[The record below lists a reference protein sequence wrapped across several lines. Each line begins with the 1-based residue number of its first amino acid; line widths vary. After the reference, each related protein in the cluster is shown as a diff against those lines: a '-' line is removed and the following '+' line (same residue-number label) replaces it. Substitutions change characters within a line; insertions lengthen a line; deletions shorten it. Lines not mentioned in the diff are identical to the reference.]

1 LKCQLER
8 RGIGYEALDNGIW
21 CCEDVATA
29 QRICDHFDERKI
41 EAFFRKWLRRLPHPF
56 SAKDRQ
62 AGYRYDL
69 SILQAE
75 FSLTQIWNRALQR
88 ALLL

>member
-1 LKCQLER
+1 MKCQLQR

-21 CCEDVATA
+21 WCEDVGTA
-29 QRICDHFDERKI
+29 QRICGRLDERKI

-56 SAKDRQ
+56 KAKDRQ

-69 SILQAE
+69 SILQAT
-75 FSLTQIWNRALQR
+75 SVALEIKTG
-88 ALLL
+88 APSDSS